1 MNICFLVL
9 CVCLVCETG
18 VFSLQQT
25 KGHAGRCRA
34 HGGTEAMAQT
44 NEEKLELSEREEKLI
59 RLIRE
64 VKFGEIELHIA
75 DGQPVRLE
83 EVRKSIK
90 L

>member
-1 MNICFLVL
+1 
-9 CVCLVCETG
+9 
-18 VFSLQQT
+18 
-25 KGHAGRCRA
+25 
-34 HGGTEAMAQT
+34 MAQT
-44 NEEKLELSEREEKLI
+44 NQEKLELSEREEKLI